1 MASHDSRPRQPAVIA
16 RRISKTALDLLRGG
30 TSSNLREHETGHGW
44 DVTGAEGEWDWE
56 VDAATAAASR
66 RPASIVCPF
75 MSLSHDAQYLVCG
88 TARTFL
94 VLKNVEDEYLPA
106 SAVVKFDDDKQVRD
120 DITAMLCL
128 PLFVPSTVRSRPA
141 SISLLIV
148 VGFRSGC
155 FKIYDETGSVCM
167 SHLLNPSSIISIK
180 LRAVSAVSL
189 VVGAEPDADEVLI
202 VHDDKTAVS
211 IDGPSLW
218 MAVKVVAGHREI
230 GEYTEQPSLT
240 YSKWTF
246 SQQREIK
253 DLVSF
258 GPAGATV
265 IAPAAFNPTSGTFAE
280 TRQSAR
286 FIGVGR
292 PMITFYGTSVSRQS
306 YSLKNVASKVS
317 QAVTSAVFSFAKTV
331 WTHTPSSLTGA
342 TTPHHT
348 APPAAEA
355 AVPPPILVPPICT
368 LSDPQRRVLTITLSP
383 ACPHTGKT
391 PLAALTDNLGRV
403 LLVDVEEG
411 EIIRIWKGMRDAQC
425 AWQQVWSEETG
436 RVQLMLVIYTA
447 RGVLEVFRV
456 RHGPRV
462 SAVFVGQDMRLVQTA
477 VGVLGAAYGG
487 STALMLASCLL
498 ISPTGVVRPA

>member
-1 MASHDSRPRQPAVIA
+1 MG
-16 RRISKTALDLLRGG
+16 LG
-30 TSSNLREHETGHGW
+30 
-44 DVTGAEGEWDWE
+44 
-56 VDAATAAASR
+56 SR
-66 RPASIVCPF
+66 RFCWNIQRRGDGYRYTAS
-75 MSLSHDAQYLVCG
+75 SSD
-88 TARTFL
+88 TS
-94 VLKNVEDEYLPA
+94 VEDEYLPA

-128 PLFVPSTVRSRPA
+128 PLFVPSTIRSRPA
-141 SISLLIV
+141 NISLLVI

-155 FKIYDETGSVCM
+155 FKIYDETGSLCM
-167 SHLLNPSSIISIK
+167 SHLLNPSPIISIK
-180 LRAVSAVSL
+180 LRAVTAISL
-189 VVGAEPDADEVLI
+189 VANAEPDADEVLI

-240 YSKWTF
+240 YSKWMF

-317 QAVTSAVFSFAKTV
+317 QAVTSAVLSFAKTV

-342 TTPHHT
+342 TTSTTVHNAATPS
-348 APPAAEA
+348 AAEAAAAAAAA

-368 LSDPQRRVLTITLSP
+368 LSDPQRRVSTITLSP
-383 ACPHTGKT
+383 ACPRTGRT
-391 PLAALTDNLGRV
+391 PPLAALTDNLGRV

-425 AWQQVWSEETG
+425 GWQQVWSAELA

-447 RGVLEVFRV
+447 RGVLEVFCV
-456 RHGPRV
+456 RHGPRR

-477 VGVLGAAYGG
+477 GGVLGAAYGG
-487 STALMLASCLL
+487 SSTALVLASCLL
-498 ISPTGVVRPA
+498 ISPTGVVRPV